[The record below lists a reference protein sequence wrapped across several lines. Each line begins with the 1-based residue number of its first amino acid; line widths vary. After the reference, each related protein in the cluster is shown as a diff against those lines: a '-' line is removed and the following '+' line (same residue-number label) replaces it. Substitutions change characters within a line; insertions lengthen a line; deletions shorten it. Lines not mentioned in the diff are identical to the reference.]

1 MYAVPKDLTPLLN
14 LGNHRHSQD
23 ALSQMFGRTEVVAWE
38 KNTLLHSFP
47 STAKKNQTHS
57 ESSYQPC
64 CCHPGS
70 SADEFGTVLELQ
82 MLRTS
87 EALIPTI
94 SLSEHRLFIGRASPL
109 LKQCSICPE
118 LQPKGSITGDFRADA
133 AQQSAKLG
141 WKSEVEG
148 WGEVV

>member
-1 MYAVPKDLTPLLN
+1 
-14 LGNHRHSQD
+14 
-23 ALSQMFGRTEVVAWE
+23 
-38 KNTLLHSFP
+38 
-47 STAKKNQTHS
+47 
-57 ESSYQPC
+57 
-64 CCHPGS
+64 
-70 SADEFGTVLELQ
+70 

-118 LQPKGSITGDFRADA
+118 LQQKGDFRADT